1 LLIDFP
7 MKIKYT
13 FMIYVKL
20 CMSAFFLF
28 CFVDIVF
35 ARDLKE
41 GGKESK
47 DSIYKTGQDS
57 LRVEQ
62 IDRSSVAY
70 ASSCVNLYE
79 NKTVASVV
87 SVLGCDTLAVRNV
100 TVTKSGNLTLIAPGY
115 VTLNGLF
122 ETNLGGTLNIK
133 VEPTRLI
140 FEFFYDESGNRIMRQ
155 VNVVD
160 SNL

>member
-1 LLIDFP
+1 
-7 MKIKYT
+7 MKIKYAFT
-13 FMIYVKL
+13 TYAKL

-28 CFVDIVF
+28 CFMDIVF

-41 GGKESK
+41 GEEESK
-47 DSIYKTGQDS
+47 DSIYKTEQDS

-62 IDRSSVAY
+62 IDHSSAAY

-100 TVTKSGNLTLIAPGY
+100 TVTNSGNLTLTAPGY

-122 ETNLGGTLNIK
+122 EANLGDIEYK
-133 VEPTRLI
+133 SRA
-140 FEFFYDESGNRIMRQ
+140 
-155 VNVVD
+155 D
-160 SNL
+160 STNF

>member
-1 LLIDFP
+1 

-122 ETNLGGTLNIK
+122 ETNLGGKLNIK

>member
-1 LLIDFP
+1 
-7 MKIKYT
+7 
-13 FMIYVKL
+13 
-20 CMSAFFLF
+20 MSAFFLF

-87 SVLGCDTLAVRNV
+87 SVLGCDTLAV
-100 TVTKSGNLTLIAPGY
+100 TKSGNLTLIAPGY

>member
-1 LLIDFP
+1 

-57 LRVEQ
+57 LRV
-62 IDRSSVAY
+62 
-70 ASSCVNLYE
+70 
-79 NKTVASVV
+79 
-87 SVLGCDTLAVRNV
+87 
-100 TVTKSGNLTLIAPGY
+100 
-115 VTLNGLF
+115 
-122 ETNLGGTLNIK
+122 
-133 VEPTRLI
+133 
-140 FEFFYDESGNRIMRQ
+140 
-155 VNVVD
+155 
-160 SNL
+160 